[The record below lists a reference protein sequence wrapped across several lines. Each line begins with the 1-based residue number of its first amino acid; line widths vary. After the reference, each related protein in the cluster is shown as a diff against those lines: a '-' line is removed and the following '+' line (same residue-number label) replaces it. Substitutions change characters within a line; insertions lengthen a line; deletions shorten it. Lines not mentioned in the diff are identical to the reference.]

1 MANLWTGSFWTT
13 ENLRIHGVE
22 GGWIKYPQKPYRFV
36 VNQRSSYGLDRH
48 AKWLYGSHI
57 RPQGYNYNDWDKTL
71 LYHFPDHPGGDAW
84 QYDITIGFDG
94 HWDYTMVSTM
104 HGTFAYCHRLGRN
117 SSFKMNG
124 CNLVNL
130 TSEHNSGENM
140 RYTFLQAF
148 GYDIANEWTQTV
160 RDNTTIE
167 LKYWNIAVT
176 ASDTTSGVYLHNM
189 FNECTYF
196 DGDVTGWTITD
207 PYETHY
213 MFNDCECFT
222 GTGLS
227 TWTIGSRER
236 PGVLHN
242 LNTSWGNA
250 PNGIDHTI
258 SISGSTI
265 DYQSF
270 VHVGGTHNNEYNA
283 LEKYSYVTQSTEQNV
298 DKISATIGNTT
309 NGHELFYVGLAA
321 SSVYD
326 TTTSIF
332 TQDPNWEF

>member
-1 MANLWTGSFWTT
+1 
-13 ENLRIHGVE
+13 
-22 GGWIKYPQKPYRFV
+22 
-36 VNQRSSYGLDRH
+36 
-48 AKWLYGSHI
+48 
-57 RPQGYNYNDWDKTL
+57 
-71 LYHFPDHPGGDAW
+71 
-84 QYDITIGFDG
+84 
-94 HWDYTMVSTM
+94 
-104 HGTFAYCHRLGRN
+104 
-117 SSFKMNG
+117 
-124 CNLVNL
+124 
-130 TSEHNSGENM
+130 
-140 RYTFLQAF
+140 
-148 GYDIANEWTQTV
+148 
-160 RDNTTIE
+160 
-167 LKYWNIAVT
+167 
-176 ASDTTSGVYLHNM
+176 
-189 FNECTYF
+189 

-242 LNTSWGNA
+242 FIYTSWDNA

-283 LEKYSYVTQSTEQNV
+283 LEQYSYVTQSTEQNV

-309 NGHELFYVGLAA
+309 NGHEVFFVGLAA
-321 SSVYD
+321 SSIYD
-326 TTTSIF
+326 TTTSIWS
-332 TQDPNWEF
+332 QDPNWEFYGIYVNPNKYWFLAKKAPGATTMPLTRTYGSNSTNYSPDTTLGRNKITVECVNSIVTIKLGQDDLVVARFWVPHSGQWYGIVGTGSPATFSNIVLETSTSPKQLPWIMDYMFHDCYELGNETPIDMSSHAYNGSGGNWDYTMVSTMLLTFGYCRYLGRESSFR